1 MAKNQE
7 LLEIIDMV
15 ADTMDEAI
23 DSNLTVEVIASSFQ
37 ALKDNPEMSIKEAL
51 QHGLSE
57 WDL

>member
-15 ADTMDEAI
+15 ADTLDEAV
-23 DSNLTVEVIASSFQ
+23 DYNLTVEVIASSFQ